1 MNGGRCTSQSR
12 IKTSWGERQ
21 KYRNIVHLECSIA
34 RLSERERKGY
44 KSGVT

>member
-1 MNGGRCTSQSR
+1 MVDVPASR
-12 IKTSWGERQ
+12 EPERVEGNA
-21 KYRNIVHLECSIA
+21 KSTGTECSIA